1 MFWFPDNTVLCN
13 FAAVGRL
20 DLLKEFIGNR
30 GLIAESIASE
40 MSNSVAYYAGL
51 EAVFSDGWF
60 PDPIRADAPGEPAK
74 VETFRRVRMF
84 GDPSK
89 PREHL
94 GESET
99 FVLLQGRP
107 EYAGST
113 FLTDD
118 HDAFRVMGQFG
129 VAVRDTRHVLATLV
143 ARYSISPNDA
153 FELTIR
159 MEEQGRELRR
169 PPAIP
174 ADLEE

>member
-13 FAAVGRL
+13 FAATGRL
-20 DLLKEFIGNR
+20 DLLKEFIGDR
-30 GLIAESIASE
+30 GLIAESIAYE
-40 MSNSVAYYAGL
+40 VGNSVAYYAAL
-51 EAVFSDGWF
+51 EAVFSDSWF

-118 HDAFRVMGQFG
+118 HDAFRVMDQFG
-129 VAVRDTRHVLATLV
+129 VAVRDTRHVLTTLV
-143 ARYSISPNDA
+143 ARHSITAHDA
-153 FELTIR
+153 FDLTVR

-169 PPAIP
+169 PPATA